1 MTTIET
7 QSQKKASPGLDAKTR
22 PQKQPPYHVILLD
35 DDDHTYEYVIGM
47 LTKLFGHT
55 TEQALQLASQV
66 DNTGSVVVETT
77 TLERAEL
84 KRDQIHAFGRDW
96 RIAHCQGSMRATIS
110 PAIA

>member
-7 QSQKKASPGLDAKTR
+7 QSQKKADLGLDAKNR
-22 PQKQPPYHVILLD
+22 PQRQPPYHVILLD

-47 LTKLFGHT
+47 LAKLFGHT

-110 PAIA
+110 PALV